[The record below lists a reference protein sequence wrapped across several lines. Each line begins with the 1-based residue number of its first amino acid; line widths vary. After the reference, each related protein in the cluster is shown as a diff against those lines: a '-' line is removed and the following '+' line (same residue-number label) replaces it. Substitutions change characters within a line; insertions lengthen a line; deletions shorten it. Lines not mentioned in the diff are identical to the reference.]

1 MNLKYDSAAEG
12 DAIRSERQLPWG
24 SREMKRARK
33 SRRKWENVSYSKCRE
48 NCVAMIISEQHEH
61 FEAQL
66 IGWHKAIS
74 RRVVD
79 TDVVVQ

>member
-1 MNLKYDSAAEG
+1 M
-12 DAIRSERQLPWG
+12 
-24 SREMKRARK
+24 
-33 SRRKWENVSYSKCRE
+33 SYSKCRE